1 MNKLEDW
8 FYNEKHQMKCYKWV
22 HYFDIYEKH
31 FKRFKKHKNVRLL
44 EVGVYN
50 GGSLEMWDKYFP
62 KSEIVGIDINPEC
75 LGLQKNFE
83 DNVKIVIGD
92 QANPNFWNE
101 FKSNHKPFDIIID
114 DGGHRMNQQETT
126 FDCMF
131 DHVTENGI
139 FLVEDTHTSYWN
151 HFGGG
156 LKREGTFI
164 EKSKDLIDS
173 LHIHHFKPKTEDYQD
188 KKRIDIHSK
197 VKCISFYDSAVVYEK
212 GISDIPEAKN
222 I

>member
-8 FYNEKHQMKCYKWV
+8 FYNESHRMKCHKWI
-22 HYFDIYEKH
+22 HYFDIYDKH
-31 FKRFKKHKNVRLL
+31 FKAFRKNKKVRVL
-44 EVGVYN
+44 EIGVFN

-62 KSEIVGIDINPEC
+62 KSEIVGIDINPDC
-75 LGLQKNFE
+75 LKLQKNFR
-83 DNVKIVIGD
+83 DNVQIVIGD

-139 FLVEDTHTSYWN
+139 ILVEDTHTSYWH

-156 LKREGTFI
+156 LKRESSFI

-173 LHIHHFKPKTEDYQD
+173 LHIHHFKPNSEDYQD
-188 KKRIDIHSK
+188 KKRIEFHSK
-197 VKCISFYDSAVVYEK
+197 VKSISFYDSAVVYEK
-212 GISDIPEAKN
+212 GLSPLPEAKN
-222 I
+222 L